1 MSGKKFNP
9 DQILSGNNLYLT
21 TRALKAHRL
30 SFLTICFFALLLLS
44 PVLNL
49 IQYYPAEASE
59 QKVITANQ
67 EKLVLLDFENDQQ
80 LDELGW
86 KCGTNYE
93 RSREHATSGH
103 YSLKIEMYPRVTWPG
118 FSKIIKTNW
127 FGYDEL
133 SLSIFNPAPDPLQ
146 ISYRIDDRR
155 GNPAYADRANGRF
168 QLNSGANTI
177 KLNLKKLK
185 TSDGKRHLDLSKICS
200 FLLFL
205 HQPQKKITLY
215 LDDLILTKPRPVKR
229 VTDQN
234 HTPGAKRN

>member
-1 MSGKKFNP
+1 MSSKKSNP
-9 DQILSGNNLYLT
+9 DQILSGNNLYLI
-21 TRALKAHRL
+21 TR
-30 SFLTICFFALLLLS
+30 SFKPHKLHFLAICFFAL
-44 PVLNL
+44 VLL
-49 IQYYPAEASE
+49 IQYSPAEASE
-59 QKVITANQ
+59 QKIITNNQ
-67 EKLVLLDFENDQQ
+67 QKLVLLDFENDQQ

-93 RSREHATSGH
+93 RSKEHATSGR
-103 YSLKIEMYPRVTWPG
+103 YSLKMEMYPRVTWPG
-118 FSKIIKTNW
+118 FSKIIKTSW
-127 FGYDEL
+127 VGYNEL
-133 SLSIFNPAPDPLQ
+133 SLNIFNPAPDPIQ

-155 GNPAYADRANGRF
+155 GNPPYADRANGRF
-168 QLNSGANTI
+168 QLKSGANTI

-205 HQPQKKITLY
+205 HQPQKKVSLY

-229 VTDQN
+229 VTDQD